1 MQKNIKYIFS
11 FLSLLIIAVVLIFSK
26 IVSQT
31 VIEGIKICTNLL
43 IPSLFIFLIISEFFY
58 RTRALNYILKPFNI
72 ISEKLFK
79 IDRKI
84 APIAFFSLICGYP
97 SGANLITNLVQEK
110 KISKQTATRMLYFCV
125 NSGPAFLIG
134 GVSVALSNKITFG
147 LILFTSQVVA
157 FFFVGTLSSIGKN
170 LEVVNLN
177 SEKKSSIAH
186 ALVTSVKNAIRN
198 MAIICGFTLFF
209 TAIINFFFKLNF
221 LNINSHVHIKPIVA
235 GFLEVTNGILNC
247 STINDVIFFIIVS
260 LITSFGGICVHFQI
274 IAIISKAKIPLK
286 NFYIWRIVYCLVSTL
301 TAILLFTKFAIPI
314 STFSTQN
321 LKNKIC
327 AHSPKISISLII
339 LSLALLFCEKK
350 IIIIKEKFKKQNKRW
365 TYEKYI

>member
-147 LILFTSQVVA
+147 LILP
-157 FFFVGTLSSIGKN
+157 LK
-170 LEVVNLN
+170 
-177 SEKKSSIAH
+177 
-186 ALVTSVKNAIRN
+186 R
-198 MAIICGFTLFF
+198 
-209 TAIINFFFKLNF
+209 
-221 LNINSHVHIKPIVA
+221 
-235 GFLEVTNGILNC
+235 
-247 STINDVIFFIIVS
+247 
-260 LITSFGGICVHFQI
+260 
-274 IAIISKAKIPLK
+274 IAIDFPLMISEPVH
-286 NFYIWRIVYCLVSTL
+286 NSWN
-301 TAILLFTKFAIPI
+301 LLMEHRHIF
-314 STFSTQN
+314 
-321 LKNKIC
+321 
-327 AHSPKISISLII
+327 LII
-339 LSLALLFCEKK
+339 LPEVHHVLLLFHLLSLYHNLLVM
-350 IIIIKEKFKKQNKRW
+350 ISIFL
-365 TYEKYI
+365 